1 MNNEY
6 VIMTV
11 IEPPFPQ
18 DPIPGEAIQ
27 LRLLDL
33 ACDRCHM
40 RLVDWYGSKKR
51 YLSQGDLHLDLNILQ
66 SRRAFRAPEPTPQQE
81 LFPQETVPAQP
92 VA

>member
-11 IEPPFPQ
+11 IEPPLI
-18 DPIPGEAIQ
+18 DPIPGEAFQ

-33 ACDRCHM
+33 ACKNCELHFLKAENVRWLARCEMH
-40 RLVDWYGSKKR
+40 
-51 YLSQGDLHLDLNILQ
+51 QDLNVLQ
-66 SRRAFRAPEPTPQQE
+66 SRRVFREAEPTQQQE
-81 LFPQETVPAQP
+81 LFPQETDLAQP